1 MVASLLTCP
10 GASVGVS
17 ISTQRRIPSR
27 MVLASKRL
35 EVFSMLLP
43 VIVIPGCAIF
53 GADPNLEIP
62 GSRSGAPRN
71 DDLFL
76 ALVRPFA
83 RGDLLDH
90 LDNAAPELGIG
101 NARERPR

>member
-1 MVASLLTCP
+1 MVASLLTCS

-27 MVLASKRL
+27 MVLASKGF
-35 EVFSMLLP
+35 EAFSMLLP
-43 VIVIPGCAIF
+43 VLVIPGCAIV
-53 GADPNLEIP
+53 GAAGISGFP
-62 GSRSGAPRN
+62 GPRTRGRRN
-71 DDLFL
+71 DDQFL

-90 LDNAAPELGIG
+90 LDDAAPELGIG

>member
-1 MVASLLTCP
+1 M
-10 GASVGVS
+10 
-17 ISTQRRIPSR
+17 RHFWRSR
-27 MVLASKRL
+27 
-35 EVFSMLLP
+35 
-43 VIVIPGCAIF
+43 
-53 GADPNLEIP
+53 NLGIP
-62 GSRSGAPRN
+62 GSRSRALRN
-71 DDLFL
+71 DVQFL